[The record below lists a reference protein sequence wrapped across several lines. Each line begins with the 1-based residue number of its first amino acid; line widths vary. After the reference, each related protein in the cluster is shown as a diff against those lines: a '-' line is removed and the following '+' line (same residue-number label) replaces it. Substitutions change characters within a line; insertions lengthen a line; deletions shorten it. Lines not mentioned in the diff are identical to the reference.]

1 VPVNHSATINKEDLI
16 MSQSGQSTDA
26 AGPEDLF
33 GDLKKHWGWI
43 LALGILLLI
52 LGTIGLCMTL
62 FLTLASVVGFGVLLL
77 VGGGA
82 QIVHAFKAQGWK
94 SIVLSVLIAILY
106 VLSGIMVIGN
116 PVAASAFLTLM
127 LAGAIIGIGILRI
140 VMGFQLRGFKNWIWP
155 LLGGIIAVLMG
166 VVIILQWPIS
176 GFWVIGLFVAIEM
189 IMNGWATIAI
199 AFTAKNVDL
208 KPEHEREDAKWSN

>member
-1 VPVNHSATINKEDLI
+1 
-16 MSQSGQSTDA
+16 MSQSEQSTDA
-26 AGPEDLF
+26 AGPEVLF
-33 GDLKKHWGWI
+33 GDLKKNWGWI

-62 FLTLASVVGFGVLLL
+62 FLTLASVLSFGVLLL

-82 QIVHAFKAQGWK
+82 QIVHAFKAKGWK

-106 VLSGIMVIGN
+106 ILSGIMVIGN
-116 PVAASAFLTLM
+116 PVAASAVLTLM
-127 LAGAIIGIGILRI
+127 LAGAIIGIGVLRI

-155 LLGGIIAVLMG
+155 LLSGIIAILMG

-199 AFTAKNVDL
+199 AFTAKNADL
-208 KPEHEREDAKWSN
+208 KLEH